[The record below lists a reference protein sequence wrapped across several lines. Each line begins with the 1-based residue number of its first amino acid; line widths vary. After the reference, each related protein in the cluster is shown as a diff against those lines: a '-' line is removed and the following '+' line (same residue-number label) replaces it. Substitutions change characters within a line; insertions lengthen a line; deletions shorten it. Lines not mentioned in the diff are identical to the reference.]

1 MFGENRRIWMEH
13 VPRCKQCHQLSKL
26 QVTVT
31 GKQLY
36 KKLLRKLHQ
45 HLSLTT
51 YLGLS
56 KTNDVQRAKS
66 TSTPPVPD
74 FCFLPIVEVP
84 GGNPLPREGNV
95 ERTDKLHPGGKSKPL
110 VCVEEY
116 GTHGPRQVFHPH
128 SQSLNWQT
136 GPGQC
141 VYAFTLGMW
150 ALF

>member
-56 KTNDVQRAKS
+56 KTNDVQRTKS

-74 FCFLPIVEVP
+74 FCFLPIAEVP
-84 GGNPLPREGNV
+84 GGTLFPEKEMWKKQISFALEVRASHWYVWRNMSHTDPGRSSSLTVRAWTGRQALGNV
-95 ERTDKLHPGGKSKPL
+95 CML
-110 VCVEEY
+110 
-116 GTHGPRQVFHPH
+116 
-128 SQSLNWQT
+128 SL
-136 GPGQC
+136 
-141 VYAFTLGMW
+141 
-150 ALF
+150 